1 LFFLLDLVI
10 ALLDQFFG
18 IELVSVNV
26 LKLLKHT
33 SVVFENLVVDFGV
46 LRSDLRIE
54 ESVLHFYFLR
64 MSHSEGGNFIG
75 QTAQGGIVSRSEALL
90 NQILLLISVFVE
102 NC

>member
-1 LFFLLDLVI
+1 MFFLLDLVI

-18 IELVSVNV
+18 IVLVSVNV
-26 LKLLKHT
+26 LKLLEHT

-46 LRSDLRIE
+46 LRSNLRIE
-54 ESVLHFYFLR
+54 ESVLNFYFLC

-75 QTAQGGIVSRSEALL
+75 QTAQGSIVSRSEALL

-102 NC
+102 N